1 MDLHRLPELIC
12 RFPRKPGEGPILY
25 PVACTPQ
32 AWAAGAV
39 FLLIQA
45 CLGMPFHGTDREI
58 RFIHPSFPEFLPAIQ
73 IEIFRIGN
81 VLADLEITRT
91 ESDVMINVTRQDD

>member
-1 MDLHRLPELIC
+1 MILRL
-12 RFPRKPGEGPILY
+12 
-25 PVACTPQ
+25 
-32 AWAAGAV
+32 
-39 FLLIQA
+39 QA

-58 RFIHPSFPEFLPAIQ
+58 PFIHPSFPEFLPAIQ

-91 ESDVMINVTRQDD
+91 ESDVMINVARQDD